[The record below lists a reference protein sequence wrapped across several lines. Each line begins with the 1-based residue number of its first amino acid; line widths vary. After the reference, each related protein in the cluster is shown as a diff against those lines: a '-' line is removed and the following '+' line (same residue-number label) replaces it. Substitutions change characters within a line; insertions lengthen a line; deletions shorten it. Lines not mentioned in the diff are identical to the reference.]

1 MAVTEVQTYHI
12 ECQETT
18 QWIRDKARLIQA
30 TEELGN
36 DLGGIM
42 VLQRRLKGMESD
54 LAAIEAKVTIPTI
67 STEFYGRVTMYISS
81 QKNIRSKDLKL
92 SHWVWLK
99 SIQKSCIEIS
109 KLILN

>member
-1 MAVTEVQTYHI
+1 
-12 ECQETT
+12 
-18 QWIRDKARLIQA
+18 
-30 TEELGN
+30 
-36 DLGGIM
+36 M

-92 SHWVWLK
+92 SH
-99 SIQKSCIEIS
+99 
-109 KLILN
+109 